1 MRRFKYII
9 QSETA
14 PDIENIWLHNGE
26 LLYFNGGW
34 KSLKDKVTI
43 NNPSEGDSTEATIV
57 TPVIKLNNTDSNLIN
72 NMNVCSE
79 ISTTEVISVDVE
91 GTINNTTY
99 DAVGI
104 YHNGTVSILEGNKVT
119 VFDIDFNTGNVTVD
133 SKYDTSK
140 LLPYVDLQI
149 GDSEL
154 VKAYNKEH
162 LPTGS
167 FFVAIDYGYGT
178 GTWNST
184 TGGQAHIV
192 TAYGNTVYYSI
203 DVDGSVTKTLESP
216 DLYYEYVQAGGK
228 KTATQFIL
236 TLKGLI
242 DA

>member
-14 PDIENIWLHNGE
+14 PDVENIWLHNGE

-34 KSLKDKVTI
+34 KSLKDRTTI
-43 NNPSEGDSTEATIV
+43 NNPSEGGSTEATIV
-57 TPVIKLNNTDSNLIN
+57 APVIKLNNTDTDLIN
-72 NMNVCSE
+72 NINVCSKL
-79 ISTTEVISVDVE
+79 STTEVVSVDVE

-119 VFDIDFNTGNVTVD
+119 VFDIDFNTGRVTID

-149 GDSEL
+149 GDSES

-184 TGGQAHIV
+184 TGGQAHSNCLWQ
-192 TAYGNTVYYSI
+192 YC
-203 DVDGSVTKTLESP
+203 
-216 DLYYEYVQAGGK
+216 
-228 KTATQFIL
+228 IL
-236 TLKGLI
+236 QYRC
-242 DA
+242 